1 MPKTIVGAAKAR
13 ILEQTIRHNPGR
25 TPKDIA
31 ILANR
36 LLDRPTLEAMHV
48 NNFLTYHL
56 VGKQLVANN
65 LVAVSSTSR
74 RKPGWVNGG
83 TLVYADDLEKKP
95 GELVEFVEQT
105 GEVGV
110 DEAFHHGMAIAAE
123 IARRLP
129 ATRQHL
135 VVEFASTINVAG
147 ELLKAKN
154 MVIEAQQGEI
164 AALKRESETKDELIA
179 TLKAGAAKKLT

>member
-1 MPKTIVGAAKAR
+1 MPKIIVGHEKAHA
-13 ILEQTIRHNPGR
+13 IAETIRQNPGR

-36 LLDRPTLEAMHV
+36 RLDRPTIEAMHV
-48 NNFLTYHL
+48 NNFLTYHPTGQKL
-56 VGKQLVANN
+56 VKEN
-65 LVAVSSTSR
+65 LVATSINSR
-74 RKPGWVNGG
+74 RQPGWVNGHE
-83 TLVYADDLEKKP
+83 VSAVEDIEKKP
-95 GELVEFVEQT
+95 GELVEFVQKT

-110 DEAFHHGMAIAAE
+110 DEAFHHGMNVAAE

-154 MVIEAQQGEI
+154 MVIAAQQREI
-164 AALKRESETKDELIA
+164 EAKDDLIA
-179 TLKAGAAKKLT
+179 TLKAANAKQLT